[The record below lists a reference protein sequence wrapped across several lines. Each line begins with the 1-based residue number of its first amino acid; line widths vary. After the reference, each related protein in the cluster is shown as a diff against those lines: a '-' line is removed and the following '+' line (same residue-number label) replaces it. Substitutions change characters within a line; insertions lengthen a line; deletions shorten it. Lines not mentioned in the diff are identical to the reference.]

1 MFALVKLFSPS
12 STLSVY
18 NEGAAGADL
27 DFYRFLSM
35 CHNELVGGWW
45 DFLLKIDTRHPPSP
59 LYQALEILTSIFF
72 VITCTLDNF
81 PLFP

>member
-18 NEGAAGADL
+18 NEEAAGADL

-45 DFLLKIDTRHPPSP
+45 DFLLIIDTRHPPSP
-59 LYQALEILTSIFF
+59 LYQALQIWTSIFCND
-72 VITCTLDNF
+72 VHIG
-81 PLFP
+81 